1 MKCVCVCPLE
11 WTWMLRRNC
20 YLSCVM
26 TSGNLP
32 YFRENWKLA
41 HMCRRR
47 WCERIL
53 FRCRQPKICKKAFDT
68 SFLFF
73 HFLVFKW
80 MKKSHSNVS
89 RFATVSKLLNGYRAS
104 AENNSICKT
113 WCASQFDGDRHS
125 RSEWKKQ
132 NEFQMEQFVINVQ
145 QKSNPLVLA
154 VFWCFIGTTIC
165 ATGSAHRSTLIF
177 YFISFRVCSRLDN
190 PISTF
195 SPHIT
200 HKHTTAISLLC
211 NLRFNNFFTPS
222 VCVCR
227 RTKIKWPPPNVLN
240 RSSMC
245 GCIECK
251 FTQLLKTH

>member
-1 MKCVCVCPLE
+1 MNFAAHIMNGGPATTTTFFNWNKTTTELLLSSNELRAFLCRLKISNRIYSYSNCESNNRPNTHKWSVCVCVCPLE

-125 RSEWKKQ
+125 RSEWKKTERIP
-132 NEFQMEQFVINVQ
+132 NG
-145 QKSNPLVLA
+145 A
-154 VFWCFIGTTIC
+154 VRDKC
-165 ATGSAHRSTLIF
+165 ATEVQPSSVSRILMLHRDDHLCHRLCSSKHINFLF
-177 YFISFRVCSRLDN
+177 YFVPCLQSIR
-190 PISTF
+190 
-195 SPHIT
+195 
-200 HKHTTAISLLC
+200 
-211 NLRFNNFFTPS
+211 
-222 VCVCR
+222 
-227 RTKIKWPPPNVLN
+227 
-240 RSSMC
+240 
-245 GCIECK
+245 
-251 FTQLLKTH
+251 